1 MMLDNTVKLIS
12 QDPGTSPFW
21 WQWPIPVYLFL
32 GGLVAGMM
40 ILISLIRLRFG
51 NESGSSQFKLLTWA
65 PSILLSFGMLGLFI
79 NLTNKLNVLRF
90 YMTFEP
96 TAPSS
101 WGAWI
106 LIAVYPVSL
115 IIALSQT
122 DLSRLKFPGKELL
135 QKLSNWAVKP
145 GNKRFLL
152 YSNMI
157 LGIALGIYTGI
168 LLSNLGARPLWN
180 SALLGPLFLV
190 SGASTGAAFMLLF
203 GLNEEERKT
212 ITAFDTM
219 FIILEGAILTLLL
232 LSLTRTSAITQ
243 KAAELILSGQYM
255 IPFWIFVVTLGL
267 AIPLALNLWERL
279 KGGHSRYVLPLLI
292 LTGGFA
298 LRWVM
303 VFAGQTS
310 AW

>member
-1 MMLDNTVKLIS
+1 MIENTVKLIS
-12 QDPGTSPFW
+12 QDPAAPAFW

-40 ILISLIRLRFG
+40 IIISLIRLRFG
-51 NESGSSQFKLLTWA
+51 NDSGSKHFKLLAWA
-65 PSILLSFGMLGLFI
+65 PAVMLSLGMLALFI

-90 YMTFEP
+90 YTTFEP

-115 IIALSQT
+115 LLALTQT
-122 DLSRLKFPGKELL
+122 DISRLKFPGKELL
-135 QKLSNWAVKP
+135 EKLIKWAKKP
-145 GNKRFLL
+145 ENSQILL
-152 YSNMI
+152 YTNMF
-157 LGIALGIYTGI
+157 LGVALGIYTGI

-203 GLNEEERKT
+203 GLNEDERKT
-212 ITAFDTM
+212 ITSFDTL
-219 FIILEGAILTLLL
+219 FIILEGAIITLLL
-232 LSLTRTSAITQ
+232 LSLVRTSAITQ
-243 KAAELILSGQYM
+243 QAADLIISGQYM
-255 IPFWIFVVTLGL
+255 IPFWVFVVTIGL
-267 AIPLALNLWERL
+267 VIPLILNLWERF
-279 KGGHSRYVLPLLI
+279 KGGHSRYILPMLI

-303 VFAGQTS
+303 VFAGQIS
-310 AW
+310 SW

>member
-1 MMLDNTVKLIS
+1 MLENTVKLIASDSSSS
-12 QDPGTSPFW
+12 QFW

-32 GGLVAGMM
+32 GGLVAGIM
-40 ILISLIRLRFG
+40 IIFSLIKLRQG
-51 NESGSSQFKLLTWA
+51 QA
-65 PSILLSFGMLGLFI
+65 PLSKHFRYLAWTPALLLSAGMLALFI

-90 YMTFEP
+90 YLTFEP

-106 LIAVYPVSL
+106 LIAVYPVSIL
-115 IIALSQT
+115 LALLET
-122 DLSRLKFPGKELL
+122 DLSRFKFPGV
-135 QKLSNWAVKP
+135 KLINSICNWAQRPENNRVI
-145 GNKRFLL
+145 LL
-152 YSNMI
+152 TNLI

-180 SALLGPLFLV
+180 SALLGPLFLI
-190 SGASTGAAFMLLF
+190 SGMSTGAAFMLLF
-203 GLNEEERKT
+203 GLNETERKT
-212 ITAFDTM
+212 ITSFDTL
-219 FIILEGAILTLLL
+219 FIILEGVLITLLL
-232 LSLTRTSAITQ
+232 LSLGRTGSANQ
-243 KAAELILSGQYM
+243 KAADLILTGEYM
-255 IPFWIFVVTLGL
+255 IPFWLFVVVIGL
-267 AIPLALNLWERL
+267 AIPLFLNLWERFR
-279 KGGHSRYVLPLLI
+279 GTHSRYILPALI